1 MKVKDLLKLLEG
13 VDPESVVFIRDNGS
27 ILPTDNF
34 NEHSDYNRESDS
46 EHEFYILASE
56 EWEE

>member
-13 VDPESVVFIRDNGS
+13 VDPESVVLIYDHGS

-34 NEHSDYNRESDS
+34 NKHSDYNHES
-46 EHEFYILASE
+46 ENGFYILASE
-56 EWEE
+56 EFEE

>member
-13 VDPESVVFIRDNGS
+13 VDPESTVLIRDNGS

-34 NEHSDYNRESDS
+34 DEHDDYNSDRG
-46 EHEFYILASE
+46 EEKEFFILATE

>member
-13 VDPESVVFIRDNGS
+13 VNPESTVLIRDNGS

-34 NEHSDYNRESDS
+34 DEHDDYNHGS
-46 EHEFYILASE
+46 EGEFFILASE

>member
-13 VDPESVVFIRDNGS
+13 VDPESVVLIRDNGS

-34 NEHSDYNRESDS
+34 NEHSDYNHES
-46 EHEFYILASE
+46 ENEFYILASE
-56 EWEE
+56 EWE

>member
-13 VDPESVVFIRDNGS
+13 VNPESTVLIRDNGS

-34 NEHSDYNRESDS
+34 DEHDDYNHES
-46 EHEFYILASE
+46 EGEFYILASE

>member
-13 VDPESVVFIRDNGS
+13 VDPESVVLIYDHGS

-34 NEHSDYNRESDS
+34 NEHSDYNHES
-46 EHEFYILASE
+46 ENGFYILASE
-56 EWEE
+56 EFEE